1 MARANFFLT
10 MRKTNRH
17 PYLAAAIHYKSP
29 QLKPG
34 EIVVSLD
41 IDVPESLF
49 RKPSLTAKIT
59 IPEAQ
64 HPPVITASVKA
75 DVAQALSDRL
85 GLEVS
90 IVEEKD
96 P

>member
-10 MRKTNRH
+10 MRKINRH
-17 PYLAAAIHYKSP
+17 PYLSASIHYRAP
-29 QLKPG
+29 QLRPG
-34 EIVVSLD
+34 EIVVNLD

-64 HPPVITASVKA
+64 HPSVITASVKA

-90 IVEEKD
+90 IVEDKD
-96 P
+96 T

>member
-10 MRKTNRH
+10 MRRINRY
-17 PYLAAAIHYKSP
+17 PYLTAKIHSWSP
-29 QLKPG
+29 QLRPG

-49 RKPSLTAKIT
+49 QKPSLTAKIT

-64 HPPVITASVKA
+64 HPPVITAAVKA